1 MRISDWSSDWCSSDL
16 DNDSAGLAQAF
27 DRDGVL
33 FGSIPLK
40 ITQRPKGKPFN
51 GDMLLDGHRYAVER
65 PQWLAG
71 PDGCIGIFRLFPC
84 PLVIPGA
91 DGMKHRVEGLVR
103 PRKCLEIGKAAGR
116 ESG

>member
-33 FGSIPLK
+33 FGRIPLK

-51 GDMLLDGHRYAVER
+51 GNMLLDGHRYAVER

-71 PDGCIGIFRLFPC
+71 PDGRSEEHTSEIQYLMRTSFA
-84 PLVIPGA
+84 VI
-91 DGMKHRVEGLVR
+91 
-103 PRKCLEIGKAAGR
+103 CLKKQTQVC
-116 ESG
+116 

>member
-84 PLVIPGA
+84 PLVIHGA
-91 DGMKHRVEGLVR
+91 EGMKHRVEGLD
-103 PRKCLEIGKAAGR
+103 PTQKMLDRKSTRLN
-116 ESG
+116 SSH